1 MQFMGART
9 FGMVIVLVASIA
21 TPCPVNSSKTRY
33 WLSIKRDLLRLHKR
47 DYFKTSSN
55 LLFFDSPLVE
65 RIKS

>member
-9 FGMVIVLVASIA
+9 FGMVIVLVAAIA
-21 TPCPVNSSKTRY
+21 TPSPVSSSKERY
-33 WLSIKRDLLRLHKR
+33 WLSIKRDLLRLHKK

-55 LLFFDSPLVE
+55 LMFFDSPFVE